1 MGLLKNITQE
11 KENLEQVLVKEK
23 EDFLINIAQEKQNL
37 EEVMKNNLKEKKN
50 LLEKFSQ
57 QKEKLEQSLIDAND
71 KNIDLKNMNNKQLV
85 EIYDLKE
92 EYNLVENEIKVLKNH
107 KIEKEN
113 ELNEK
118 IQNLKNNFEKLF
130 KEKNSLYAENIQIKK
145 DLQNYEQKNKIL
157 SNKVDKFHNRIQ
169 NLT

>member
-1 MGLLKNITQE
+1 MG
-11 KENLEQVLVKEK
+11 
-23 EDFLINIAQEKQNL
+23 
-37 EEVMKNNLKEKKN
+37 EKKN

-92 EYNLVENEIKVLKNH
+92 EYNLVENEIKVLKN
-107 KIEKEN
+107 
-113 ELNEK
+113 
-118 IQNLKNNFEKLF
+118 NFEKLF

-169 NLT
+169 NLTEDNMHHL